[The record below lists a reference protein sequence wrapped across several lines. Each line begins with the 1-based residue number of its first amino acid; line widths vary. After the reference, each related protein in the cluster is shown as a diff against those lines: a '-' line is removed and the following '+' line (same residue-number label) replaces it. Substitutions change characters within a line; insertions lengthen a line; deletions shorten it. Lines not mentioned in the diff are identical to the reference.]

1 MTGVLMRDKRRGHVE
16 TEEEVRPQAKDTC
29 SRQQLEEVGRTLP
42 RSPRRSD
49 APRHP
54 DLRPQASRTSSGVQA
69 PGLCGLVTAAAGAQ
83 GGSFACLR
91 GLNGD
96 SGRWVGPQSLS

>member
-42 RSPRRSD
+42 RSPRRSMPHD
-49 APRHP
+49 TRISG
-54 DLRPQASRTSSGVQA
+54 LRPPGPVVVFRPLVCAALLQQLPEPRQAA
-69 PGLCGLVTAAAGAQ
+69 
-83 GGSFACLR
+83 
-91 GLNGD
+91 
-96 SGRWVGPQSLS
+96 SLASED